1 LRVTASYFYFAD
13 EPRHLVGLASLVDR
27 LVIRIVDVDPS
38 EMVFLNQ
45 RQTDFAGSKY
55 RRCSGQKS
63 VVPARNFASA
73 SRFMSLP
80 ARSSD
85 AAQQT
90 PDKGAQPMGLFS
102 KDIKSMDD
110 LFLHTLQD
118 LKMTHA
124 VRFANSIVGS
134 Y

>member
-27 LVIRIVDVDPS
+27 LAIRIVDVDPS

-45 RQTDFAGSKY
+45 RQTDFAGS
-55 RRCSGQKS
+55 S
-63 VVPARNFASA
+63 VVDALDRSPSCPRGTLHRPRALCRYP
-73 SRFMSLP
+73 L
-80 ARSSD
+80 RSSD